1 MREHRSSVKGISGS
15 KSKANEGA
23 SRSVRRSVSSSSSS
37 SSSLPTEAGSD
48 SDTDI
53 SFGNFFNAELHIS
66 SDYGESDDS
75 DGQVGVF
82 QHNEVGKNFAST
94 VDSLPCH
101 GLMLLLFETPSGFA
115 LYMFYGVSCYL
126 DSALDNLWLD
136 FADPFLASMVVRLK
150 GFLSFE
156 DKSSTINADGIDN
169 QLVALI
175 NEWHRPGM
183 TLCVGKPEYK
193 AIIESVLKIPCLCC
207 QAVLEI
213 MWGIQQQMR
222 ILVPLELQSKLTK
235 EDRLPTSQGLMKFLR
250 NCGFD
255 VKPEMVNDKIFIT
268 AFTLFRCDADDKR
281 NLAILRDAGLYIR
294 DISGI
299 ACEDWE
305 ILKLAIAVKV
315 ICRPKE
321 ELTDFHEV
329 LAEDVLSKLK
339 GDAPKYKGVAVKVNW
354 LSTYIAV
361 AFNHLLRI
369 EKKEMLGSLV
379 RKAKKA
385 YEAEQAEVCQKV
397 KLLGESQQIF
407 GGAVRRSPR
416 LKRKLYENSGE
427 GTPYKRHKY

>member
-1 MREHRSSVKGISGS
+1 
-15 KSKANEGA
+15 
-23 SRSVRRSVSSSSSS
+23 
-37 SSSLPTEAGSD
+37 
-48 SDTDI
+48 
-53 SFGNFFNAELHIS
+53 
-66 SDYGESDDS
+66 
-75 DGQVGVF
+75 
-82 QHNEVGKNFAST
+82 
-94 VDSLPCH
+94 
-101 GLMLLLFETPSGFA
+101 
-115 LYMFYGVSCYL
+115 
-126 DSALDNLWLD
+126 
-136 FADPFLASMVVRLK
+136 
-150 GFLSFE
+150 
-156 DKSSTINADGIDN
+156 
-169 QLVALI
+169 
-175 NEWHRPGM
+175 
-183 TLCVGKPEYK
+183 
-193 AIIESVLKIPCLCC
+193 
-207 QAVLEI
+207 
-213 MWGIQQQMR
+213 MR